1 MKCKLLLLS
10 TIFQCFMLVGYA
22 QLQEYRFTLI
32 AQGKTDAGLQKIR
45 ISTEVN
51 EGNNET
57 IRWKAI
63 STGLITTGQNVSM
76 AMIQQDS
83 VGTIIPY
90 KQLLTDEHFKAL
102 WQRMLEQYMTRIY
115 QSEQN
120 DSKFNV
126 EENTTSNQIWK
137 EEKMINIS
145 VKAGKEEKEAYIYI
159 SNVDNSR
166 AICLNK
172 NLRPFA
178 GNYIE
183 VNTQFF
189 PAGTYWVYVY
199 TGTVQF
205 SKKIMIY

>member
-1 MKCKLLLLS
+1 MKTKVLFLS
-10 TIFQCFMLVGYA
+10 IIISFFSMIGFSQI
-22 QLQEYRFTLI
+22 QEYRFTLLN
-32 AQGKTDAGLQKIR
+32 QGKTESGLQKIR

-83 VGTIIPY
+83 IGTIIPY
-90 KQLLTDEHFKAL
+90 KQLLTDEHFKSL
-102 WQRMLEQYMTRIY
+102 WQRMLEQYMKRIY

-120 DSKFNV
+120 DSKLNV

-137 EEKMINIS
+137 EEKIINIS
-145 VKAGKEEKEAYIYI
+145 VKAGKEEKEAYTYI

-166 AICLNK
+166 AFCLNK
-172 NLRPFA
+172 NLKPFA

-189 PAGTYWVYVY
+189 PAGTYWVYVH
-199 TGTVQF
+199 TGTNQF

>member
-1 MKCKLLLLS
+1 MKTKILFLS
-10 TIFQCFMLVGYA
+10 IIISFFSMIGFSQV
-22 QLQEYRFTLI
+22 QEYRFTLLN
-32 AQGKTDAGLQKIR
+32 QGKTESGLQKIR

-51 EGNNET
+51 EGNNES

-83 VGTIIPY
+83 IGTIIPY
-90 KQLLTDEHFKAL
+90 KQLLTDEHFKSL
-102 WQRMLEQYMTRIY
+102 WERMLEQYMKRAF
-115 QSEQN
+115 QLAQN
-120 DSKFNV
+120 DNNLNI

-137 EEKMINIS
+137 EDKSIHVS
-145 VKAGKEEKEAYIYI
+145 VKAGKEEKQAYIYI
-159 SNVDNSR
+159 SALDNSR
-166 AICLNK
+166 VICLNK

-183 VNTQFF
+183 VNAQFL
-189 PAGTYWVYVY
+189 PAGTYWVYVH
-199 TGTVQF
+199 TGTNQF